1 MDSIVVF
8 QEFKLIS
15 LKCGKGIFYTK
26 AFYEEG
32 KGHKMRYTFQDSTDF
47 PVQKDFIQ
55 DLQDFIVISKEVIPL
70 EKSAIEI
77 KNESKEKTVSL
88 DRRLAE
94 IDRFENDVRSYI
106 ENRTVGVDENDILD
120 IKAKILETSSTV
132 SMAKKNEEI
141 EALNRQN
148 KLDLLEVQQLEER
161 ILSILSPFFETSI
174 YGARDTYYAF
184 IEDKILKGKQVSFVD
199 GMQYEFELGF
209 PQNMLKVKDLQVL
222 ALPIWTKS
230 GILSREIKVK
240 KIDVSDFYITS
251 IEYEGNNLKAVL
263 EDKDPENRFII
274 SVDEKTFL
282 ILHKDYEITG
292 DKDLAASLN
301 RDSVVMF
308 IIKLKE
314 LFTEYAVSK
323 KLRRIILDGKNVIDE
338 NRIFDCL
345 KLIASIYGQL
355 VDECVKRGY
364 SDGEITIKIEEP
376 EGIRTEKYIDK
387 SEISRELSTIG
398 SEGKELA
405 KELRVIDI

>member
-1 MDSIVVF
+1 
-8 QEFKLIS
+8 
-15 LKCGKGIFYTK
+15 
-26 AFYEEG
+26 
-32 KGHKMRYTFQDSTDF
+32 MRYTFQDSTDF
-47 PVQKDFIQ
+47 PIQKDFIQ

-77 KNESKEKTVSL
+77 KTESKEKTLSL

-106 ENRTVGVDENDILD
+106 ESRTLGVDENDILE
-120 IKAKILETSSTV
+120 IKAKILEASSTV

-141 EALNRQN
+141 EALNRQS

-161 ILSILSPFFETSI
+161 ILTILSPFFETSI

-184 IEDKILKGKQVSFVD
+184 IEDKILRGKQVSFVD

-209 PQNMLKVKDLQVL
+209 PQNTLKVKDLQIL

-230 GILSREIKVK
+230 GILSRERKVK

-274 SVDEKTFL
+274 TVDEKIFL

-301 RDSVVMF
+301 RESVVMF

-323 KLRRIILDGKNVIDE
+323 KLRRIILDGKNIVDE

-355 VDECVKRGY
+355 VNECIKRGY
-364 SDGEITIKIEEP
+364 GDGEITIKIEEP
-376 EGIRTEKYIDK
+376 EGIRTEKYIEK
-387 SEISRELSTIG
+387 SEISRELTAIG

-405 KELRVIDI
+405 KELRVIDT